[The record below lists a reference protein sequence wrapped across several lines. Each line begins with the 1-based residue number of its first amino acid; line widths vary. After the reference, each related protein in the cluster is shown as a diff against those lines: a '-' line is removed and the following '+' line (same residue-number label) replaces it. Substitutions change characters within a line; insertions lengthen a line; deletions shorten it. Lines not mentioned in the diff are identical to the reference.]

1 MSQLLFDDSELSKQI
16 KSKTLSLS
24 EEATKV
30 ALHLE
35 NRFRGVQLGR
45 AVSLDLTTGAKLMS
59 QMVRN
64 LTLYQQQQI
73 RESQKRT
80 YEKTKGR
87 NTAINT
93 IKGIE
98 EKYGSEF
105 VFDVLEMK

>member
-1 MSQLLFDDSELSKQI
+1 
-16 KSKTLSLS
+16 
-24 EEATKV
+24 
-30 ALHLE
+30 
-35 NRFRGVQLGR
+35 
-45 AVSLDLTTGAKLMS
+45 MS